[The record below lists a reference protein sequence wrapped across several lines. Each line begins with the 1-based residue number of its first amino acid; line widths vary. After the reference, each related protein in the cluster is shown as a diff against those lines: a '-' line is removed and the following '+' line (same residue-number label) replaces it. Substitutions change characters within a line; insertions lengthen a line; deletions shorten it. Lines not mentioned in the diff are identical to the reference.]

1 MKSFDKTPKIMSG
14 NAKEPSI
21 LRDIAKSTS
30 SGDTHHT
37 VLKSDPKHNVD

>member
-1 MKSFDKTPKIMSG
+1 MSK

-21 LRDIAKSTS
+21 LRDITKGTS

-37 VLKSDPKHNVD
+37 VLKSDPKYNVD